1 MLTFHVV
8 TLFPESLES
17 YISSSILG
25 RAIKNKKVRIKFYNP
40 RDYVGVK
47 NASGYKPVDAR
58 AYGGGP
64 GMVLQAEPILRAIKK
79 IKADKPK
86 IIIFSPAGRQFN
98 NQEGIK
104 MAKKYNDIVLIC
116 GRYEGVDAR
125 VKKIL
130 KAEEISVGPYI
141 LTGGELAA
149 LILMDTTARQVE
161 GVLGK
166 FASLEEGRIS
176 SSEVYTR
183 PEVLRHRGKNYRVP
197 SVLLS
202 GNHKEIDRWRIKKDI

>member
-1 MLTFHVV
+1 MLTFHVI

-17 YISSSILG
+17 YVSSSILG
-25 RAIKNKKVRIKFYNP
+25 RAVKNKKVRIKFYNP
-40 RDYVGVK
+40 RDYVGIK
-47 NASGYKPVDAR
+47 NASGYRPVDGR

-64 GMVLQAEPILRAIKK
+64 GMVLQAEPILKAVKK
-79 IKADKPK
+79 IKAKKPK
-86 IIIFSPAGRQFN
+86 VIIFSPSGKQFN

-104 MAKKYNDIVLIC
+104 LAKKQNDIILIC

-130 KAEEISVGPYI
+130 KAEDVSVGPYI

-149 LILMDTTARQVE
+149 LILMDATARQVE

-166 FASLEEGRIS
+166 FSSLEESRIS
-176 SSEVYTR
+176 SSQVYTR
-183 PEVLRHRGKNYRVP
+183 PEVLKYDGKKFRVP
-197 SVLLS
+197 KVLLS
-202 GNHKEIDRWRIKKDI
+202 GNHKEIDEWRSKKN